1 MLEKSSPFMLTLLQI
16 NDENV
21 TNASHEYAVRLIKKS
36 GSAVSLKVLR
46 IMAFGLINAATLQKP
61 TPSGKFYASHYRE
74 PMPSSKTKERRNC
87 KKIKRHLVSHILENK
102 GTT

>member
-1 MLEKSSPFMLTLLQI
+1 MIMSCMTWLPIDVGEILNVHALCSVFLQI

-61 TPSGKFYASHYRE
+61 TPSGKTKEHAA
-74 PMPSSKTKERRNC
+74 KTKP
-87 KKIKRHLVSHILENK
+87 IW
-102 GTT
+102 